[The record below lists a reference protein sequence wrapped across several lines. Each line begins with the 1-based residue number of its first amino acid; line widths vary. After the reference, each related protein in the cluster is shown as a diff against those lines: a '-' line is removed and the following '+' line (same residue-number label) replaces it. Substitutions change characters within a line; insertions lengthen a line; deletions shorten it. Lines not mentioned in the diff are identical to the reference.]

1 MHALTDVAQEI
12 RAYRELLNY
21 LIRSGKYADLTEAD
35 NDAKERVRFCE
46 EMDLYSENPL
56 LMNASVHQRK
66 LQALIHAND
75 LQHIIAENAGYL
87 PEPRNNESVKSSSSA
102 AADENIAA
110 AARAEPELSSEIE
123 HDEAVNPLARSGHDY
138 STIESNVDTATTTT
152 KNPVSQIIRYVSK
165 AFIIVLML
173 LACFAYF
180 FSSENLLVIIKYSF
194 LLSVMLVVVLVGI
207 SGVSGKFM
215 VRLRY
220 AVGYLSF
227 LTSAMLSGLLFLQP
241 PWEESVFNLRG
252 EAFGIIINF
261 FIHRVVA
268 IGPFWLGALFAVCA
282 IALLITTWLSGRKK
296 DKVYLKPGDGTHY

>member
-1 MHALTDVAQEI
+1 MTANTGKTDFMHALTDVAQEI
-12 RAYRELLNY
+12 RANLELLND
-21 LIRSGKYADLTEAD
+21 LIRWGKYAYLTEAD
-35 NDAKERVRFCE
+35 NDAKERGRFCE
-46 EMDLYSENPL
+46 EMDLYSEYPL

-66 LQALIHAND
+66 LQTLIHAND

-87 PEPRNNESVKSSSSA
+87 PEPKNNESVKSSSSA
-102 AADENIAA
+102 ATDENIAG

-123 HDEAVNPLARSGHDY
+123 HDEAVNPLAQAIITQQLSQMLIRQQRQQ
-138 STIESNVDTATTTT
+138 

-215 VRLRY
+215 MRLRY

-227 LTSAMLSGLLFLQP
+227 LTSAMLSGLLFLRP
-241 PWEESVFNLRG
+241 PWAESVLYKY
-252 EAFGIIINF
+252 I
-261 FIHRVVA
+261 
-268 IGPFWLGALFAVCA
+268 
-282 IALLITTWLSGRKK
+282 
-296 DKVYLKPGDGTHY
+296 